1 VKAGRFRLTERD
13 RCLLAAL
20 VAYRALTTSQIVR
33 LGFFGSAVRCN
44 ARLRRLREEGLA
56 RVERVSS
63 LQGRSAIHRASAK
76 AARLVAEALQT
87 EVDDV
92 KRLCKDRL
100 SLFQAE
106 HCHKAAELLI
116 ALQAGCAL
124 ADGVAASVTPELLC
138 RHEYEEKSG
147 GRWQRRVFKPDGALT
162 LCVHG
167 SVRVCFLEVDLGHVS
182 LPRFAA
188 KVASYRQY
196 RREAFSETYGLE
208 SFTVLT
214 VTTGPRRLDHLS
226 RLAEGPGPLFLLST
240 FNDVEVEGP
249 YADVWLKSAD
259 GLRCSMLD
267 VEGAQ

>member
-1 VKAGRFRLTERD
+1 VKARRFRLTDRD
-13 RCLLAAL
+13 RSLLAAT

-76 AARLVAEALQT
+76 AAPLVT
-87 EVDDV
+87 EVLHMDVDDV
-92 KRLCKDRL
+92 RRLCNDRL
-100 SLFQAE
+100 SLFQSE
-106 HCHKAAELLI
+106 HCHRATELSI
-116 ALQAGCAL
+116 ALQAGCAV
-124 ADGVAASVTPELLC
+124 AEGVTASVTPELLC
-138 RHEYEEKSG
+138 RHEYEAKSG

-162 LCVHG
+162 LCVDG

-182 LPRFAA
+182 LPRFTA

-196 RREAFSETYGLE
+196 QREAFSETYGLE

-214 VTTGPRRLDHLS
+214 VTTGPRRLGHLS
-226 RLAEGPGPLFLLST
+226 RLAEDPDPLFLFTT
-240 FNDVEVEGP
+240 FKDVEDEGP
-249 YADVWLKSAD
+249 YADVWLRSTD
-259 GLRCSMLD
+259 GRRCALTG